1 MRRSKN
7 PWRIAGGLAAVL
19 AVGAAGFPA
28 PAHAQAEAPPP
39 PPEADLETATESA
52 PSTGGR
58 VLQLPD
64 ISFIGAA
71 VGKLSTDRR
80 DADRNR
86 LRLDEAELGIQSYVY
101 PGIRAD
107 AFLVAPGH
115 EQFQVELEEGYLTH
129 EQLPLRFTGRLGKF
143 FVPFGRDNQK
153 HPHSWLYT
161 RRPLVWRNLV
171 SEEALTGNGFS
182 LSWLAPTR
190 GRLFVQLEGG
200 AYTQTGHSH
209 DHDEE
214 THAHDT
220 EIPQG
225 HGAEFRD
232 QFYTLRGW
240 SGLGLG
246 RWGELELGASWARG
260 AAEPAVVTADP
271 LVTTSRSQQLTG
283 IDVSYRR
290 YGEQANR
297 LLLRGEYLWQRL
309 KSDVTRDTARGY
321 YALGSYR
328 FSRHDDVGLLY
339 DWTQIPESGGQHE
352 SAISALYTRQFTEQ
366 TYGRLQLTH
375 GNRPGKRGYNEA
387 RLQIVW
393 GLGPHTHT
401 LE

>member
-1 MRRSKN
+1 MVVKNSIRRVN

-153 HPHSWLYT
+153 HPHSCSILAA
-161 RRPLVWRNLV
+161 LVWR
-171 SEEALTGNGFS
+171 SAKRRSPATAS
-182 LSWLAPTR
+182 LSWLAHARPVVR
-190 GRLFVQLEGG
+190 AVEGG
-200 AYTQTGHSH
+200 AYPDGGSH
-209 DHDEE
+209 DHDGDAPR
-214 THAHDT
+214 HRIRRAA
-220 EIPQG
+220 PVRG
-225 HGAEFRD
+225 

-240 SGLGLG
+240 SGVWAAGRLGG
-246 RWGELELGASWARG
+246 RQLGARCPKQRRWQ
-260 AAEPAVVTADP
+260 
-271 LVTTSRSQQLTG
+271 SRHHRS
-283 IDVSYRR
+283 VSNHDIGGHRR

-297 LLLRGEYLWQRL
+297 LLRGEA
-309 KSDVTRDTARGY
+309 SGNA
-321 YALGSYR
+321 S
-328 FSRHDDVGLLY
+328 SR
-339 DWTQIPESGGQHE
+339 T
-352 SAISALYTRQFTEQ
+352 
-366 TYGRLQLTH
+366 
-375 GNRPGKRGYNEA
+375 
-387 RLQIVW
+387 
-393 GLGPHTHT
+393 
-401 LE
+401 